1 MTLLTPLPAAQATQP
16 TPERI
21 KPCSN
26 RKVPPPPV
34 DSSEVP
40 PPGVPAPKP
49 LPVPAEP
56 LGGDRMGDCGLVL
69 PDGAPKRPK
78 QLSAASWVLSDLES
92 GEVLAARDPHGRQR
106 PASLIK
112 VLLALVVLDELRPEQ
127 IVTAN
132 KWDANQECTCVGIV
146 RGGRY
151 AVDDMFTGLLISSGN
166 DVAHAL
172 GSALGGIDEALR
184 KMNAMAKELGALDT
198 RAATTSGLDG
208 PGMSSSAYD
217 LSLIF
222 RHAMRQP
229 RFAEAVR
236 TQEMRFKTRKNKPAV
251 TLYNDNQLLREYRGF
266 LGGKT
271 GFTDDSRHTYVGA
284 AERNGR
290 RLAVVML
297 RAEQRPIRVS
307 EQAGKLLDYG
317 FALAK
322 RGTAPVGRIFE
333 PRPASAAQDK
343 VGPLEG
349 FAWAEGADTER
360 AVTPEEAGD
369 PSRDVVVL
377 IILGAALVIGIVL
390 RRKTRR

>member
-1 MTLLTPLPAAQATQP
+1 
-16 TPERI
+16 
-21 KPCSN
+21 
-26 RKVPPPPV
+26 
-34 DSSEVP
+34 
-40 PPGVPAPKP
+40 VPAK
-49 LPVPAEP
+49 P
-56 LGGDRMGDCGLVL
+56 LGGDRMADCGLVL
-69 PDGAPKRPK
+69 PGGAPKRPK
-78 QLSAASWVLSDLES
+78 KLTAKSWVLSDLDS

-127 IVTAN
+127 IVIAN
-132 KWDANQECTCVGIV
+132 KRDANQECTCIGIV
-146 RGGRY
+146 RGGEY
-151 AVDDMFTGLLISSGN
+151 AVDDMFTGLLMSSGN

-184 KMNAMAKELGALDT
+184 KMNAKAKELGALDT

-208 PGMSSSAYD
+208 PGMSSSSYD
-217 LSLIF
+217 MSLIF

-229 RFAEAVR
+229 AFAKAVR
-236 TQEMRFKTRKNKPAV
+236 TQQMRFEIKKNKPAI
-251 TLYNDNQLLREYRGF
+251 TLYNDNQLLRDYRGF

-322 RGTAPVGRIFE
+322 RGTAPVGRIVE
-333 PRPASAAQDK
+333 PKQAPPEQHQ

-349 FAWAEGADTER
+349 FAWAEGAETER
-360 AVTPEEAGD
+360 AVTPEDAGD
-369 PSRDVVVL
+369 TSRDVVVL
-377 IILGAALVIGIVL
+377 IILGAALVIAIVL